1 MQNITLGRRSAVREW
16 LPLLALT
23 FSTFIFNTSE
33 FIPIGLLSDI
43 AADFS
48 ITESRAGL
56 MITIYAWV
64 VALTSLPLML
74 LVSGVES
81 KRLMCGIV
89 TLFAVML
96 MASRIG
102 VACAHAIFWSIVT
115 PLAVKIAP
123 EGRKAA
129 ALSMIVAGS
138 SIAMIVGLPMGRA
151 IGIATGWRNTFL
163 IIGLISFAVLLFL
176 NFVLP
181 RTESEKAFS
190 FKQLPELLRI
200 PALPPLY
207 LVTVLLVTAH
217 FTAYSYIEPFMAQTA
232 GLKEGTITLLLT
244 LFGIMGL
251 VGSVIFARYYER
263 HRTLLM
269 RLAVVGVCAGLFLLR
284 PAAWSVQSVIAL
296 LALWGLSYTFFG
308 MVFQSEVIRN
318 VPKGTSVAMSIYSG
332 IFNVGIGGGALIGGL
347 VCSGAGVGAIGYIGG
362 IISVAACLACLFYLQ
377 PRLKQ

>member
-1 MQNITLGRRSAVREW
+1 MREW

-43 AADFS
+43 AADFA
-48 ITESRAGL
+48 ITESKAGL

-64 VALTSLPLML
+64 VALTSLPLMI

-89 TLFAVML
+89 ALFAVSHIISAMSTGYWML

-102 VACAHAIFWSIVT
+102 VACAQ
-115 PLAVKIAP
+115 AP

-176 NFVLP
+176 SLVLP
-181 RTESEKAFS
+181 RTEGEKAFS
-190 FKQLPELLRI
+190 FKQLPELLKI

-207 LVTVLLVTAH
+207 LVTVLYLVTMLLVTAH

-232 GLKEGTITLLLT
+232 GLKESTITLLLT

-251 VGSVIFARYYER
+251 VGLVGSVIFSRYYER
-263 HRTLLM
+263 HRSLLM
-269 RLAVVGVCAGLFLLR
+269 RLAVIGICAGLFLLR

-347 VCSGAGVGAIGYIGG
+347 VCSGINVGAIGYIGG
-362 IISVAACLACLFYLQ
+362 IISIAACLACIMYLQ
-377 PRLKQ
+377 PRLKK